1 MDALDSYGAIDYVN
15 ESEVQVLGLAWA
27 AGFALFLAIFGAA
40 SSLPPRANQPRLD
53 PELRLLRRLN
63 KATRICAVIQML
75 LCLPLVYVAT
85 AAHPCET
92 QDSTAMPRGLSWN
105 WWYPRPI
112 AAIVAHAGLAG
123 HVAVHP
129 ALRNGYLAFL
139 GGAALCDSVGALN
152 LQTRRRCNL
161 SDRCVPAAGY
171 PASLTWLAR
180 RELVKTLRTGAKW
193 LSCLAVD
200 APSGRCV
207 FATFPSLPRRHERAA
222 PAFATRE
229 RRRKFQRR
237 QRAVFVFAERG
248 RTPQVHPGGD
258 HLLAGSRDRRVCWFD
273 LDGGEHAFKTLK
285 YHDQALRA
293 AAYAPRY
300 PLFATAADDGR
311 VQVFHARVSD
321 DVAADPLIVPVKVLD
336 AHAVRNGRGALTCAF
351 HPTQPWLFTGGADG
365 RVVLWQAL

>member
-85 AAHPCET
+85 AARPCET

-180 RELVKTLRTGAKW
+180 RELVAVALDATLLALVFYAARGLGFCGNRFSFRALSKRDDRAVALRKELVRCGFAPRGDEPDGRPLFGYRSRRPGAAAAKA
-193 LSCLAVD
+193 S
-200 APSGRCV
+200 
-207 FATFPSLPRRHERAA
+207 PRR
-222 PAFATRE
+222 
-229 RRRKFQRR
+229 
-237 QRAVFVFAERG
+237 
-248 RTPQVHPGGD
+248 PG
-258 HLLAGSRDRRVCWFD
+258 
-273 LDGGEHAFKTLK
+273 
-285 YHDQALRA
+285 A
-293 AAYAPRY
+293 AAAK
-300 PLFATAADDGR
+300 A
-311 VQVFHARVSD
+311 S
-321 DVAADPLIVPVKVLD
+321 PV
-336 AHAVRNGRGALTCAF
+336 
-351 HPTQPWLFTGGADG
+351 
-365 RVVLWQAL
+365 